1 MSLSRTTALIKK
13 GACAAG
19 VCIGLLAASSSPALA
34 WHGGGSYGNGGGGY
48 GANGNGNGYGYGLG
62 GKPATAKQNAELAV
76 CSGQTFSQP
85 FEAEQD
91 SNYYTLVEGSEFN
104 SGNEGW
110 ELKNGAQVL
119 EATRPDGSTG
129 GVLDLPS
136 GSYAVS
142 PPTCVTLQYPTARA
156 WIEGSDGAGGVLAG
170 VSYGSRTGPFGVP
183 VGWLATGSNGGWQL
197 SSPFNVHPELAGGA
211 EGVRE
216 VRFVFANFAHGDV
229 HVSGVY
235 VDPRMS

>member
-34 WHGGGSYGNGGGGY
+34 WHGGYVYG
-48 GANGNGNGYGYGLG
+48 NGNGNGYAYGLA
-62 GKPATAKQNAELAV
+62 GKPATAKQDAELAV
-76 CSGQTFSQP
+76 CPGQTFSQP

-91 SNYYTLVEGSEFN
+91 SNYYTPVAGSEFN
-104 SGNEGW
+104 SAGEGW
-110 ELKNGAQVL
+110 ELKNGAQVV

-156 WIEGSDGAGGVLAG
+156 WVEGAGGAGGVLVG
-170 VSYGSRTGPFGVP
+170 VSYAGVRSGPFGVP
-183 VGWLATGSNGGWQL
+183 VGWLAAGSGEGWEL
-197 SSPFNVHPELAGGA
+197 SNPFNVRPELAGSA

>member
-19 VCIGLLAASSSPALA
+19 VCIGLLAVSSAPALA
-34 WHGGGSYGNGGGGY
+34 WHGGG
-48 GANGNGNGYGYGLG
+48 NGYGYGLA
-62 GKPATAKQNAELAV
+62 GKPASAKQNAELAV
-76 CSGQTFSQP
+76 CPGQTFSQP
-85 FEAEQD
+85 FEAQQD
-91 SNYYTLVEGSEFN
+91 SSYYTLVEGSEFN
-104 SGNEGW
+104 SPSEGW
-110 ELKNGAQVL
+110 ELKNGAQVV
-119 EATRPDGSTG
+119 EAARPDGSTG

-156 WIEGSDGAGGVLAG
+156 WVEGAEGAGGVLVG
-170 VSYGSRTGPFGVP
+170 VSYGDKTGPFGVP
-183 VGWLATGSNGGWQL
+183 VGWLAAGTGSGWEL
-197 SSPFNVHPELAGGA
+197 SSPFNVRPELAGNA

-216 VRFVFANFAHGDV
+216 VRFVFANLHGGDV